1 MLNTAHKV
9 LQTCP
14 LFAAL
19 PPEVLA
25 AWAATARIP
34 RREYDQGA
42 FLAFEDDPC
51 ESLGVIESGAVH
63 VCRLFPSGK
72 QITLETFGPGDSY
85 GEALIFSDTPT
96 YPATLIAREKSVVLL
111 IPRAE
116 ITRLCEQSPAFL
128 HSLLRMLSNRILL
141 LNRRIKR
148 LAFGSVRQKVANYLL
163 EERKRQGRDQ
173 LKLASARHELA
184 DALGIPRPSLSR
196 ELIAMQEAGWLTF
209 DRRTVNLLDVSAL
222 EAALERGTA

>member
-1 MLNTAHKV
+1 MPYPV
-9 LQTCP
+9 LSSCA
-14 LFAAL
+14 LFSAL
-19 PPEVLA
+19 PPDVLA
-25 AWAATARIP
+25 AWAATARII
-34 RREYDQGA
+34 RREYAQGA

-51 ESLGVIESGAVH
+51 ESLGVIASGAVH
-63 VCRLFPSGK
+63 VCRLFSSGK

-85 GEALIFSDTPT
+85 GEALIFSDTPA
-96 YPATLIAREKSVVLL
+96 YPATLIAREKSTVLL
-111 IPRAE
+111 IPRDE
-116 ITRLCEQSPAFL
+116 ITRLCDQSPAFL

-163 EERKRQGRDQ
+163 EERNRQQRDD
-173 LKLASARHELA
+173 LTLTTARHELA

-209 DRRTVNLLDVSAL
+209 DRRSVHLLDVDAL
-222 EAALERGTA
+222 QSVLERGTA